1 MTWTLDA
8 LRSRREEILAIARR
22 HGARRVRL
30 FGSVARGDAGP
41 TSDVDLVV
49 EFEPGTSLLDHGALL
64 MELPVALAD
73 ALGCKVDVVSERGM
87 RERFRARVEA
97 EAVAL

>member
-8 LRSRREEILAIARR
+8 LRSRRDEILAIARR

-49 EFEPGTSLLDHGALL
+49 DFEPGTSLLDHGALL
-64 MELPVALAD
+64 MDLSD